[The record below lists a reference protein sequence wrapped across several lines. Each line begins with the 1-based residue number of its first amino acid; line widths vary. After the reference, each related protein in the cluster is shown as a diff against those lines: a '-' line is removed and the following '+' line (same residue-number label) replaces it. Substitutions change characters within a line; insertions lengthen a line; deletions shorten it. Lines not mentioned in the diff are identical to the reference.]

1 MYLGLPHQVPYLAV
15 AVDGH
20 AVTNLNCE
28 SKDKGGH
35 LVQPTELARDECYA
49 VALDLLLHGR
59 VAFLFVDGSRGRAAL
74 IVYIIEHGGHASPLS
89 QDALRRLGLS
99 LCLMTGLS
107 ATNGGSIFL
116 LYIHGYMTIVF
127 LRPSVGSYAFNEFRR
142 NGPQGM
148 VSAPLPSNR
157 ERAPQTHPPH
167 PLSPSTFAIL
177 TPCGVPP
184 RRCR

>member
-1 MYLGLPHQVPYLAV
+1 MYFGLPHQVPYLAL

-28 SKDKGGH
+28 SKDKEGH
-35 LVQPTELARDECYA
+35 LMQPTELARYECYA

-59 VAFLFVDGSRGRAAL
+59 VAFLFVDGTSGRAAL
-74 IVYIIEHGGHASPLS
+74 IAYIIEHGGRASPLS

-99 LCLMTGLS
+99 LCLVTGLS

-127 LRPSVGSYAFNEFRR
+127 LRPSIGSYAFIEYRR
-142 NGPQGM
+142 NGMHGM
-148 VSAPLPSNR
+148 V
-157 ERAPQTHPPH
+157 
-167 PLSPSTFAIL
+167 
-177 TPCGVPP
+177 
-184 RRCR
+184 